1 MARVNEPTPNERSDE
16 EASDFSLLRRFR
28 EGSQDAATQ
37 IYVRYARRLRALA
50 RTRSSDALA
59 ARVDADDIVQSV
71 FRSFFRGASAG
82 GYDVP
87 AGEVLWK
94 LLLVIA
100 LNKIR
105 AAGAHHNAAKRDARK
120 TSGADIDQLGPS
132 VRRGD
137 VQAYVTLRLVIDDTL
152 RGLPEAV
159 RRIVELRIEGFEM
172 AEIAAQ
178 TGRAQRSIER
188 NLQEFRKKLDRLLKA
203 G

>member
-1 MARVNEPTPNERSDE
+1 MAEVHETTPDEWSD
-16 EASDFSLLRRFR
+16 ADVSDHSLLRRFR
-28 EGSQDAATQ
+28 EGSQDAATR
-37 IYVRYARRLRALA
+37 IYLRYARRLRALA

-71 FRSFFRGASAG
+71 FRSFFRGAAAG
-82 GYDVP
+82 
-87 AGEVLWK
+87 AELWK

-105 AAGAHHNAAKRDARK
+105 TAGAHHNAAKRDARK
-120 TSGADIDQLGPS
+120 TSGADVDQVGPAD
-132 VRRGD
+132 RGGEAE
-137 VQAYVTLRLVIDDTL
+137 AYVTLRLVIDETL
-152 RGLPEAV
+152 QGLPEAV
-159 RRIVELRIEGFEM
+159 RRIVAMRIEGFEM

-188 NLQEFRKKLDRLLKA
+188 NLQEFRKKLARLLKA